1 MEEDN
6 FFHIRNDYNIFL
18 QETQTQDMNIKEE
31 TIIYQKG
38 KQIMSMIFL
47 VIIDLLMMKKI
58 YMK

>member
-58 YMK
+58 HMK

>member
-1 MEEDN
+1 M
-6 FFHIRNDYNIFL
+6 IIIFLL